1 MCYDIL
7 NKIIQSKKKKKKKE
21 SKHSAALHFQLRNL
35 GL

>member
-7 NKIIQSKKKKKKKE
+7 NKIIQSKKKKKKE